1 LYKVAIILNRHL
13 HIISLTVP
21 YPVNYGGVYDLFYKL
36 EALHA
41 QGIIIHLHCFDY
53 GRGPQPA
60 LLQYCASVR
69 YYTRNTGLSAFSTSL
84 PYIVNSRRNDDL
96 LNNLLKDDYPIL
108 MEGVHCTYLL
118 TDKRFA
124 NRKTI
129 VRLHNVEYLYYKS
142 LYTSSNNITQKIYY
156 YAESRLLK
164 IYEKRIAAANTHF
177 ITVCPGDKDVYTGIL
192 GAKKV
197 TYLPLFL
204 PGWQVQNLAGMGA
217 YCLYHGDLS
226 VEMNEQAA
234 IWLLNLFSNL
244 NIPLVIA
251 GKAPSVKLQ
260 KLANRQEQAC
270 IIANPAPDAMQ
281 DVIAKAHIN
290 ILPSFSNTGIKI
302 KLLNALYNGRYC
314 VVNSPTVFGT
324 GLEELCHVTDTEESM
339 RQRIEAL
346 YHQAFTEQEYNVRK
360 TVLPGIF
367 NNTAN
372 AQTLINLIWGLA

>member
-1 LYKVAIILNRHL
+1 LNKHL

-60 LLQYCASVR
+60 LLQYCATVQ
-69 YYTRNTGLSAFSTSL
+69 YYTRNTGFSALSASL
-84 PYIVNSRRNDDL
+84 PYIVHSRKNDDL

-108 MEGVHCTYLL
+108 MEGIHCTYLL
-118 TDKRFA
+118 NDTRFA
-124 NRKTI
+124 NRKKV

-142 LYTSSNNITQKIYY
+142 LYTSSNRITQKIYY

-164 IYEKRIAAANTHF
+164 KYEKKIAVADTHF
-177 ITVCPGDKDVYTGIL
+177 ITVSPGDRDIYANVL
-192 GAKKV
+192 GAKNV

-204 PGWQVQNLAGMGA
+204 PNWQVQNLAGMGA

-226 VEMNEQAA
+226 VEMNERAA
-234 IWLLNLFSNL
+234 IWLLNLFSGL
-244 NIPLVIA
+244 KIPLVIA
-251 GKAPSVKLQ
+251 GQNPGEKLQ
-260 KLANRQEQAC
+260 KLASSQEQSC
-270 IIANPAPDAMQ
+270 IIANPKSDAMQ

-302 KLLNALYNGRYC
+302 KLLNALYNGRHC

-339 RQRIEAL
+339 RQRVEAL
-346 YHQAFTEQEYNVRK
+346 YHQPFIEQECEVRK
-360 TVLPGIF
+360 AVLSTMY
-367 NNTAN
+367 NNAAN
-372 AQTLINLIWGLA
+372 AQTLINLIWA